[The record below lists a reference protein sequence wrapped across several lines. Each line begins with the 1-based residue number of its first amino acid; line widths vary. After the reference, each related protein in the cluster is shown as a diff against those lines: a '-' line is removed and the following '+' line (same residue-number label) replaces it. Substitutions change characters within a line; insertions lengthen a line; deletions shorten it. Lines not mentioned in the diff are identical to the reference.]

1 MAKGNRKNHPLKYAR
16 AEDLKELKDAFY
28 HFKENAFMHLVH
40 KVDFTNIKL
49 NFLLGFIGLVLAL
62 LAILITKLL

>member
-1 MAKGNRKNHPLKYAR
+1 MLKGNRTNHPIKYAR
-16 AEDLKELKDAFY
+16 DEDLKELKAAFY

-49 NFLLGFIGLVLAL
+49 NFLLGFIGLILAL